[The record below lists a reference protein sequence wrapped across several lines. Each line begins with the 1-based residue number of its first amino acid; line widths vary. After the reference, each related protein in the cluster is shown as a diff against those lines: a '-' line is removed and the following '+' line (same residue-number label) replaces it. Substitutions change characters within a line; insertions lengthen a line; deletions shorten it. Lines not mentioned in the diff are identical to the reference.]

1 VQQPPRVR
9 NAASADVE
17 EAAEANGISRR
28 TLFRAKAEL
37 KILAMKDG
45 PMKEC
50 QRTWRWH
57 LPQAGETASS
67 LLPPSPPAE
76 KATAANNRPGRPAP
90 EWGRGRFGQLAIA
103 VPNGKAC

>member
-1 VQQPPRVR
+1 MSTTSPLLRTAPSNFSRTCSASVQ
-9 NAASADVE
+9 ADIE

-45 PMKEC
+45 PMKEG

-57 LPQAGETASS
+57 LPQARETASS

-76 KATAANNRPGRPAP
+76 KGPHRNGAC
-90 EWGRGRFGQLAIA
+90 GQLAIA